1 MGRPNLRPAVSGGY
15 NYPTT
20 PRQQVVE
27 LIDLL
32 KIPSDIFDIG
42 AGFGNNCIPL
52 LEAGHIVTA
61 TETNEECIAYLNE
74 LRTQYPRRL
83 NVVEAPIQGIPISPD
98 YDAVI
103 CTMVLHFL
111 TNNEAERAISD
122 MRRITRRG
130 GYNVITTYLAGQEIG
145 SEYAWLIESQKLPA
159 YYKDWTII
167 SYEESYP
174 FTLSKVRTA
183 RQLGRR
189 LLGRK
194 GYKSARL
201 ITRR

>member
-1 MGRPNLRPAVSGGY
+1 MERPNFPPATSGGY

-20 PRQQVVE
+20 PRQQVIE
-27 LIDLL
+27 LINLL
-32 KIPSDIFDIG
+32 KTPSNILDIG

-52 LEAGHIVTA
+52 LEAGHTVTA
-61 TETNEECIAYLNE
+61 TETNDECIAYMNE
-74 LRTQYPRRL
+74 LRTQYPNRL
-83 NVVEAPIQGIPISPD
+83 NVVEAPIQDLPASPD

-111 TNNEAERAISD
+111 TNKEAERAISD
-122 MRRITRRG
+122 MRHITRKG

-145 SEYAWLIESQKLPA
+145 PEYTWLVNSQKLPE
-159 YYKDWTII
+159 YYKDWTTV
-167 SYEESYP
+167 SYEESCP
-174 FTLSKVRTA
+174 FTLNRVKTA
-183 RQLGRR
+183 RQLAQW
-189 LLGRK
+189 LLGKK